1 MAKKTKIGKK
11 ASEKTKEEFAD
22 VISSLTI
29 LTSNEVQKL
38 FPEEIDRKEL
48 EEFFKIINEDIDDK
62 LKKLKLVNNIEKVGG
77 TILKIGKK
85 LLATV

>member
-22 VISSLTI
+22 EISSLTI
-29 LTSNEVQKL
+29 LTSKEVQKL
-38 FPEEIDRKEL
+38 FPKETDREEL

-62 LKKLKLVNNIEKVGG
+62 LKKIKLVKNIEKVGG
-77 TILKIGKK
+77 AILKIGKK
-85 LLATV
+85 LIATV